1 MTPYRVII
9 QPNAEAEIE
18 AAYLY
23 RYARAPQAAAGWFA
37 GLVEAINSLEQLPAR
52 CPLAPENAY
61 VAEEIRRLLYGA
73 RRDVFRIL
81 FTIQGDAVQ
90 VLHVRHGAQQY
101 LHEE

>member
-1 MTPYRVII
+1 MTTYRVII

-18 AAYLY
+18 AAYQY

-37 GLVEAINSLEQLPAR
+37 GLVDAINSLEHMPAR
-52 CPLAPENAY
+52 CPLAPENGHF
-61 VAEEIRRLLYGA
+61 AEEIRHLLYGA

-81 FTIQGDAVQ
+81 FTIQGDTVH

>member
-1 MTPYRVII
+1 MTTYRVII

-23 RYARAPQAAAGWFA
+23 RAEHAPQAAARWFV
-37 GLVEAINSLEQLPAR
+37 GLVEAINTLEHFPAR
-52 CPLAPENAY
+52 CPLAPESGHF
-61 VAEEIRRLLYGA
+61 AEEIRQLLHGA

-81 FTIQGDAVQ
+81 FTIQGDAVH